1 MSEKILVTGCAGF
14 IGMHLCKTLLNK
26 GYNIFGVD
34 NLNSYYSV
42 KLKKERLDNLLL
54 HSNFEFEKIDI
65 TNYLSL
71 KKIIELFSPSKIVN
85 LAAQA
90 GVRHSIKDP
99 HIFIKSNIAGFM
111 NILELSRYNNIEGLI
126 YASSSSVY
134 GEKSIL
140 PFSEDQNI
148 NSPISIYAVSKIA
161 NEHMARTYSS
171 LFGLRTTGLRF
182 FTVYGPWGRPDMAIY
197 KFTEKILSNK
207 SISVYNHGNVDRDFT
222 YIDDIV
228 AGIVSS
234 LQVNK
239 KCRVYNLGNK
249 SSQNILKVVSLLE
262 KELSIKAK
270 IKYLEMQSG
279 DVKKTFASIKLAEDE
294 LKFSPK
300 TSIDIGLSRFIEWYK
315 SYHNKT

>member
-26 GYNIFGVD
+26 GYNVFGVD

-42 KLKKERLDNLLL
+42 KLKKERLDNLLV

-65 TNYLSL
+65 TNYISL
-71 KKIIELFSPSKIVN
+71 KKIIELYSPSKIVN

-90 GVRHSIKDP
+90 GVRYSIKDP

-111 NILELSRYNNIEGLI
+111 NILELCRYNKIEGLI

-134 GEKSIL
+134 GEESIL

-161 NEHMARTYSS
+161 NEHMAKTYSS
-171 LFGLRTTGLRF
+171 LYGLKTTGLRF
-182 FTVYGPWGRPDMAIY
+182 FTAYGPWGRPDMAIY
-197 KFTEKILSNK
+197 KFTEKILANK
-207 SISVYNHGNVDRDFT
+207 FISVYNHGNVDRDFT

-234 LQVNK
+234 LEVNK

-270 IKYLEMQSG
+270 IKYLGMQSG
-279 DVKKTFASIKLAEDE
+279 DVKKTFANIKLAEDE
-294 LKFSPK
+294 LSFSPK
-300 TSIDIGLSRFIEWYK
+300 IPIEIGLSRFIEWYK
-315 SYHNKT
+315 EYHKPL

>member
-26 GYNIFGVD
+26 GYNVFGVD

-42 KLKKERLDNLLL
+42 KLKKERLDNLLV

-65 TNYLSL
+65 TNYISL
-71 KKIIELFSPSKIVN
+71 KKIIELYSPSKIVN

-90 GVRHSIKDP
+90 GVRYSIKDP

-111 NILELSRYNNIEGLI
+111 NILELCRYNKIEGLI
-126 YASSSSVY
+126 YASSASVY
-134 GEKSIL
+134 GEESIL

-161 NEHMARTYSS
+161 NEHMAKTYSS
-171 LFGLRTTGLRF
+171 LYGLKTTGLRF
-182 FTVYGPWGRPDMAIY
+182 FTAYGPWGRPDMAIY
-197 KFTEKILSNK
+197 KFTEKILANK
-207 SISVYNHGNVDRDFT
+207 FISVYNHGNVDRDFT

-234 LQVNK
+234 LEVNK

-270 IKYLEMQSG
+270 IKYLGMQSG
-279 DVKKTFASIKLAEDE
+279 DVKKTFANIKLAEDE
-294 LKFSPK
+294 LSFSPK
-300 TSIDIGLSRFIEWYK
+300 IPIEIGLSRFIEWYK
-315 SYHNKT
+315 EYHKPL